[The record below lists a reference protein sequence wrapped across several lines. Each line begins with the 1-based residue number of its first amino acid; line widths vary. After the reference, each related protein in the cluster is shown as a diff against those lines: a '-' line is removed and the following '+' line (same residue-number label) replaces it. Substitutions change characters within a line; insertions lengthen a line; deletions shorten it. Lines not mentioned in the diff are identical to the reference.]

1 MLLTESPYQAL
12 LVTDGFQALKMVHE
26 LKPSLF
32 LVDYQLPG
40 MDGIALYDHL
50 HAITDL
56 ADIPAIIISANLP
69 TRSLQERHL
78 TGIAKPFRSRPTAP
92 HDCTTPRVDQHGGH
106 VPKADEQLHHALKPK
121 RGGKYIVAAEIRKL
135 SRNWLEPRH
144 QRLALPGCPAVL
156 VPSSSTCY
164 NGLVE
169 KPCDFESTAGRQP
182 VVLATWDICPQNRGV
197 APV

>member
-1 MLLTESPYQAL
+1 MTDFGSSRTRRRGMMIDTRHHSSVQDQTDGKTILVVEDNEDVGTFLVLMLLTESPYQAL

-144 QRLALPGCPAVL
+144 QRL
-156 VPSSSTCY
+156 
-164 NGLVE
+164 
-169 KPCDFESTAGRQP
+169 
-182 VVLATWDICPQNRGV
+182 
-197 APV
+197 